1 MGLGVVNVLK
11 AENNFRNF
19 RLPQDIENY
28 LRNNSSDS
36 RIDKIQEVGKDIV
49 DYGFLQSVIADEIT
63 SMLVRRDQLHHQ
75 VRPEHASRLI
85 LHPLLPAFGVI
96 SSSTLNCM
104 LASN

>member
-1 MGLGVVNVLK
+1 MNVLK

-49 DYGFLQSVIADEIT
+49 DRSFLQSEIADEIT

-75 VRPEHASRLI
+75 VRASTFRD
-85 LHPLLPAFGVI
+85 
-96 SSSTLNCM
+96 
-104 LASN
+104 

>member
-1 MGLGVVNVLK
+1 MGVWVVNVQK

-49 DYGFLQSVIADEIT
+49 DYGFLQSEIADDIT

-75 VRPEHASRLI
+75 VRASTFRD
-85 LHPLLPAFGVI
+85 
-96 SSSTLNCM
+96 
-104 LASN
+104 